1 MKGSPRKVT
10 VVTTVALVTV
20 AVCASD
26 KRRWPAKPTRRFSV
40 RTKVWQRVLREPAY
54 ADGWFPANLR
64 CNRATFFAI
73 VQRIEKRWSRIR
85 RPPPV
90 PTPSS
95 ISEIG

>member
-10 VVTTVALVTV
+10 LVTAVVLVTV
-20 AVCASD
+20 AVCSSD

-54 ADGWFPANLR
+54 ADRWFPANLR
-64 CNRATFFAI
+64 CNRATFSQSASGL
-73 VQRIEKRWSRIR
+73 RSDGHASGA
-85 RPPPV
+85 PPV